1 MTNKIGT
8 QSKHNRVIATQSSL
22 DLYLISKQESM
33 NFGLTYTVTQ
43 YNATYSHMGLNV
55 NKRNLDSK
63 THSSKHT
70 ININKIGKDS
80 LSTSGTQST
89 VNKEKKFYAKPN
101 DSTQNIEK
109 CDFME
114 FLSKLCD
121 NPEVNGILVMDSN
134 YELKSGD
141 VVRVGKGHY
150 INGSKQT
157 AIVK

>member
-1 MTNKIGT
+1 MAPKKNKKLPTTDEGKFN
-8 QSKHNRVIATQSSL
+8 SYKHNIKRK
-22 DLYLISKQESM
+22 YELINEFIDYKI
-33 NFGLTYTVTQ
+33 V
-43 YNATYSHMGLNV
+43 NV
-55 NKRNLDSK
+55 ANYKPDEDSNYQD
-63 THSSKHT
+63 T

-121 NPEVNGILVMDSN
+121 NPEVMLKTKNVTVNGLLVMDSN